1 MGTKLHVRLGKMSSP
16 TFPTTIGIP
25 QGDSLSLVLF
35 TVYLEAALR
44 QLRKEAAPRPHA
56 DLHLP
61 LELIYADDA
70 HYISTSRRWLS
81 QLETTAR
88 STLVQWSLN
97 MNHDKTE
104 YTEITRLNDRNKE
117 EWRSTRKL
125 GSLIGDDEDVL
136 RRKQLVTAPPR
147 LESLLCR
154 IGTAAF
160 KTIYMLSSLRYPATT
175 VEGCKRSSSPQAQ
188 V

>member
-1 MGTKLHVRLGKMSSP
+1 MRSCLRETAARYSDQLMSVLKEVVNEDELRLIQYLLSETKLHVRLRKTASP
-16 TFPTTIGIP
+16 TFPTTIDTP
-25 QGDSLSLVLF
+25 HGDSLSPVLF

-61 LELIYADDA
+61 FELIYADDA
-70 HYISTSRRWLS
+70 DFVSTSRRWLS
-81 QLETTAR
+81 QLEAMAS

-136 RRKQLVTAPPR
+136 RRKQLA
-147 LESLLCR
+147 
-154 IGTAAF
+154 TAAF
-160 KTIYMLSSLRYPATT
+160 RGLWNL
-175 VEGCKRSSSPQAQ
+175 
-188 V
+188 